1 MKRIYIGKPIITKE
15 LNLVPFRVYEGDKVE
30 EIVKKYPALSR
41 ILIETKD
48 FPKMKN
54 EKVRIETY
62 FREFEKQ
69 VKEESYGRGI

>member
-15 LNLVPFRVYEGDKVE
+15 LNLVPFRVYEGEKVE
-30 EIVKKYPALSR
+30 EIMKKYPVLSR
-41 ILIETKD
+41 ILIETKA
-48 FPKMKN
+48 FPRMKN

-69 VKEESYGRGI
+69 VKEESDGRSI

>member
-1 MKRIYIGKPIITKE
+1 MKRIYIGRPIITKE

-41 ILIETKD
+41 ILVETKD

-69 VKEESYGRGI
+69 VKEESYGRGV

>member
-1 MKRIYIGKPIITKE
+1 MKRIYIGKPIITRE

-30 EIVKKYPALSR
+30 EIIKKYPALSR
-41 ILIETKD
+41 ILIETKA
-48 FPKMKN
+48 FPGMKN

-69 VKEESYGRGI
+69 VKEESDGGSI

>member
-1 MKRIYIGKPIITKE
+1 MKRIYIGRSIITKE

-30 EIVKKYPALSR
+30 EIIKKYPALSR
-41 ILIETKD
+41 ILIETKA
-48 FPKMKN
+48 FPRMKN

-69 VKEESYGRGI
+69 VKEESDGRSI